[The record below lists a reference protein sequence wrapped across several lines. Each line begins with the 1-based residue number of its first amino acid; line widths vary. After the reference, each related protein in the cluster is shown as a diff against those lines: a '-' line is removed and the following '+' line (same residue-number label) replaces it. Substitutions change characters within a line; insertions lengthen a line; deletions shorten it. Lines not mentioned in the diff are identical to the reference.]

1 MRGLRRLY
9 FIATLIWLHSQP
21 AIAQS
26 PQVVPDA
33 QTRESETLTE
43 RLDRTD
49 GLIKPPPVDAQIQ
62 ITPPPQS
69 SNMPV
74 IKPGEAP
81 PQQTAP
87 DAGK

>member
-1 MRGLRRLY
+1 L
-9 FIATLIWLHSQP
+9 IATLFWSYSQP
-21 AIAQS
+21 AMTQT

-33 QTRESETLTE
+33 QMRESETLTE
-43 RLDRTD
+43 RLDRT
-49 GLIKPPPVDAQIQ
+49 GGVIKPPPVDGQIQ

-81 PQQTAP
+81 NQQTAP
-87 DAGK
+87 NAGK